1 MIGFAYCFTD
11 AREQVLG
18 NLANFAY
25 DPINYEYMRQLNVI
39 DLFLGEYLNH
49 YVSSLYYIDGRL

>member
-1 MIGFAYCFTD
+1 MNLCTVTSFHISSCDCFDYRSTD

-39 DLFLGEYLNH
+39 DLFLGAY
-49 YVSSLYYIDGRL
+49 